1 MIMADAGLPC
11 KGQSDQFLK
20 LHERGAKL
28 IALNPDKSPSN
39 GFVAATR
46 EDIQS
51 HGDFGIFPISAGLVC
66 IDVDEGDPQPIL
78 DIAYSMG
85 ITPVLHPTGRG
96 WHLWIHGRVT
106 DNFAYWSFEHADCRG
121 EIRLGGGPGKGA
133 YCKIWEAW
141 AILDALNLPP
151 ANTDTLTDFVH
162 LLRGEIRRSRAP
174 AAVSRPRPTAEGQK
188 RGKSSFLSF
197 YSDSGSTRR
206 NPPKTAPGPFHLKM
220 AGYWVGNRM
229 NKFNSDVW
237 HLTLMGKDIS
247 AAIGF
252 ARQSGLEDD
261 EIARTIKSTV
271 AAAQGHWYWRLMNGK
286 LDTKGLT
293 NRQGDTVLRVLQS
306 IARGA
311 DWSTGKGSRF
321 SRATIA
327 KNADCSVPTVKRA
340 IRKLLKLGLIRKDGW
355 HVVSR
360 KEYKGSKKSWENRV
374 IVYDLDLD
382 LLKAR
387 MAA

>member
-1 MIMADAGLPC
+1 MPEAVQPC
-11 KGQSDQFLK
+11 KGESDQFLK

-46 EDIQS
+46 ADIQS
-51 HGDFGIFPISAGLVC
+51 HHGAFGIFPISAGLVC
-66 IDVDEGDPQPIL
+66 IDVDEGDPQRIL
-78 DIAYSMG
+78 DIAYSLG
-85 ITPVLHPTGRG
+85 LKPVLHPTGRG

-106 DNFAYWSFEHADCRG
+106 DDFAYWSFEHADCRG

-162 LLRGEIRRSRAP
+162 LLRGEIRRSRSP
-174 AAVSRPRPTAEGQK
+174 AAVSRPRTAREGIK
-188 RGKSSFLSF
+188 GGNNSFFLN
-197 YSDSGSTRR
+197 YGDSRPIR
-206 NPPKTAPGPFHLKM
+206 QNPPPPPLHQRLT
-220 AGYWVGNRM
+220 GYYPGNRN
-229 NKFNSDVW
+229 NKLNSDIW
-237 HLTLMGKDIS
+237 HLTMLGKDTT
-247 AAIGF
+247 AALSF
-252 ARQSGLEDD
+252 ARQSGLADD
-261 EIARTIKSTV
+261 EIARTVQSAET
-271 AAAQGHWYWRLMNGK
+271 AARKHWYWRLMNRQ

-293 NRQGDTVLRVLQS
+293 NRKGDSALRVLQS

-311 DWSTGKGSRF
+311 DWDTGGGSRQ
-321 SRATIA
+321 SQATIA
-327 KNADCSVPTVKRA
+327 KQAGCGLNTVRRA
-340 IRKLLKLGLIRKDGW
+340 IAKLTKMGLLHETGS

-360 KEYKGSKKSWENRV
+360 KRYKNGKEWVNKVN
-374 IVYDLDLD
+374 VYAIDLE
-382 LLKAR
+382 LLQAR